1 MMKYVLGAGLLVA
14 LTAPGLA
21 QSSTNAPQPKPVIN
35 PSGSTTT
42 TTTTTEQYYVV
53 RDPAT
58 KRCTTT
64 TSKPTGC
71 PAPLRPHHVT
81 ISASI
86 TDRSMTPAYQACPL
100 RLEPHPQ

>member
-14 LTAPGLA
+14 LTTPGLA

-42 TTTTTEQYYVV
+42 TTTTEQYDGV

-64 TSKPTGC
+64 TSKPTDGTTGVVGDTVYKSKTE
-71 PAPLRPHHVT
+71 AET
-81 ISASI
+81 AI
-86 TDRSMTPAYQACPL
+86 TQVCTN
-100 RLEPHPQ
+100 